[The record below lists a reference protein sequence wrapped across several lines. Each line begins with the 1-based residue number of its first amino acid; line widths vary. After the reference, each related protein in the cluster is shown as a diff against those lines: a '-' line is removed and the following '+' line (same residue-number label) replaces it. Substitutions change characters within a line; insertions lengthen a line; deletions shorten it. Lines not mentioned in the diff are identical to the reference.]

1 MSTSTLVNQELTTVA
16 KDRKLKGNTPDRRG
30 KMNFTDQDLLDGI
43 KQRENKSLE
52 YIYQQCYPMIQ
63 DLVIK
68 YSGSHEDAQDI
79 FQDAMIIIYNKVKK
93 DELVLFCTFK
103 TYLYSICKRL
113 CMKNLEQKRKAS
125 CIAMDLPKPVEAPV
139 EYTVDL
145 YEEDVEKYSLF
156 QQHLLCLKEDARK
169 LLKLYM
175 ENYSFKEISTIMGY
189 KSESYAK
196 TRKYAFKEE
205 LKRRIL
211 EDPYCR
217 RFYEACA

>member
-1 MSTSTLVNQELTTVA
+1 MSNATIINQEPNNAV
-16 KDRKLKGNTPDRRG
+16 KDRKLTGNSPDRRG
-30 KMNFTDQDLLDGI
+30 KTNYTDQDLLDGI
-43 KQRENKSLE
+43 KLRDNKSLE
-52 YIYQQCYPMIQ
+52 FIYQQCYPMIQ

-68 YSGSHEDAQDI
+68 YSGSQEDAQDI

-113 CMKNLEQKRKAS
+113 CMKTLEQKRKAS
-125 CIAMDLPKPVEAPV
+125 SIALDIPKQVEAPV
-139 EYTVDL
+139 EYAVDL

-156 QQHLLCLKEDARK
+156 HQHLLFLKEDARK

-205 LKRRIL
+205 LKRSIL
-211 EDPYCR
+211 DDPHCR